1 MGDGVPTRDPD
12 RVIAESVPPIVNP
25 VLRLFRSLVGPT
37 AVMAAGTMGAG
48 AIASFLL
55 AGAWFRYEL
64 LWVIPLM
71 LPVFVVSADSASR
84 IGALNPDRGMFALV
98 RECISPVLAWTIL
111 LVVVPVHFLV
121 TMGQLSVMVSA
132 LKSLAGNMRGL
143 DAATS
148 LTPPPGIGLDVAL
161 SLGLAAATLWLLFS
175 RGYGRLERIMTVL
188 MVLMLLCFLVVG
200 LRGLVEWRAILEGL
214 RPTLPPDLP
223 VPGGDDR
230 RMATNSIIAMI
241 GAAIAPAALL
251 GLPYLSADA
260 GGSPRALAGAFRR
273 AIVNLGII
281 FGAYAV
287 LVVVAGGFALYPLE
301 NHAGLD
307 DVGEASA
314 VLRGALPGAFSG
326 LGPVVFTVGLFTAAM
341 TTLVV
346 AAQVTV
352 YFILDMLDQDWR
364 FAADN
369 RRYHVL
375 LSVFVLG
382 AAALAPLWD
391 FPALL
396 KVVLLMG
403 INVVVIPVVFVI
415 VIVLCNN
422 ATVMGGMRTAPWRNL
437 LLAAGLLM
445 SLLLAVDRA
454 PDYWLLLTG

>member
-1 MGDGVPTRDPD
+1 M
-12 RVIAESVPPIVNP
+12 NP
-25 VLRLFRSLVGPT
+25 VVRLFRSLVGPT

-55 AGAWFRYEL
+55 AGAWFRYDL

-84 IGALNPDRGMFALV
+84 IGALNPDHGMFSLV
-98 RECISPVLAWTIL
+98 RERISPALAWVIL

-132 LKSLAGNMRGL
+132 FKSLVAGAPGPG
-143 DAATS
+143 AAS
-148 LTPPPGIGLDVAL
+148 LMPASPGTGVGIGIDIGLG
-161 SLGLAAATLWLLFS
+161 LGLAAATLWLLFS
-175 RGYGRLERIMTVL
+175 RGYSRLERVMTGL

-200 LRGLVEWRAILEGL
+200 LRGLVEWRAIFAGL
-214 RPTLPPDLP
+214 RPALPPDLP
-223 VPGGDDR
+223 VPGGDVR
-230 RMATNSIIAMI
+230 VATSSVIAMV

-260 GGSPRALAGAFRR
+260 GGSRRALAGAFRR
-273 AIVNLGII
+273 AIVNLGVV

-287 LVVVAGGFALYPLE
+287 LVVVAGGFALYPLD
-301 NHAGLD
+301 NHADLD

-314 VLRGALPGAFSG
+314 VLRGALPGALSG

-352 YFILDMLDQDWR
+352 YFVLDMFGKDWR
-364 FAADN
+364 FTAGN
-369 RRYHVL
+369 RRYHAL
-375 LSVFVLG
+375 LSIFVLG
-382 AAALAPLWD
+382 AAVLAPLWD

-403 INVVVIPVVFVI
+403 INVVVIPVVYLVVI
-415 VIVLCNN
+415 ALCNN
-422 ATVMGGMRTAPWRNL
+422 PRVMGDVRTEPWRNL
-437 LLAAGLLM
+437 VLAGGLLL

-454 PDYWLLLTG
+454 PGYWRLLTG